1 MDGIT
6 ILNVTEVSE
15 NSTLLLVALIFLVI
29 GAIISTVNLLLSD
42 DTEHCVL
49 YGIFTFALLALSI
62 VVGFT
67 MDKDREAN
75 AHNQY
80 ECLIDSS
87 ASLEDVYEKYTVI
100 ERRGDIW
107 VLEDK
112 QVEKDK

>member
-15 NSTLLLVALIFLVI
+15 NSTLLLIALIFLVI
-29 GAIISTVNLLLSD
+29 GAIINTVNLLLSD

-49 YGIFTFALLALSI
+49 YGIFTVTILVLSI
-62 VVGFT
+62 VVGVT

-75 AHNQY
+75 KHNQY
-80 ECLIDSS
+80 ECLIDKSVS
-87 ASLEDVYEKYTVI
+87 MEDVYEKYTVI

-112 QVEKDK
+112 EK

>member
-6 ILNVTEVSE
+6 ILNVTKVSE
-15 NSTLLLVALIFLVI
+15 NSTLLLVVLIFLVI
-29 GAIISTVNLLLSD
+29 GVIINTVNTLQSND
-42 DTEHCVL
+42 AKQSIL
-49 YGIFTFALLALSI
+49 YGIFTVTLLALSI

-80 ECLIDSS
+80 ECLIDKSVS
-87 ASLEDVYEKYTVI
+87 IDDVYEKYTVI

-112 QVEKDK
+112 EK

>member
-29 GAIISTVNLLLSD
+29 GAIINTANLLLSD
-42 DTEHCVL
+42 DDKQCIL
-49 YGIFTFALLALSI
+49 YGIFTITLPALSI
-62 VVGFT
+62 VVGVT
-67 MDKDREAN
+67 MNKDREAN

-80 ECLIDSS
+80 ECLIDKSVGM
-87 ASLEDVYEKYTVI
+87 EDVYEKYTVI
-100 ERRGDIW
+100 ERRGDIR

-112 QVEKDK
+112 EK

>member
-29 GAIISTVNLLLSD
+29 GAIINTVNLLLSD

-49 YGIFTFALLALSI
+49 YGIFTLALLAFSI

-80 ECLIDSS
+80 ECLIDKSVGM
-87 ASLEDVYEKYTVI
+87 EDVYEKYTVI

-112 QVEKDK
+112 EK

>member
-15 NSTLLLVALIFLVI
+15 NSTLLLVALIFLII
-29 GAIISTVNLLLSD
+29 GAIINTANLLLSD
-42 DTEHCVL
+42 DAKQCIL
-49 YGIFTFALLALSI
+49 YGIFTVTLLALSI
-62 VVGFT
+62 VVRVT

-75 AHNQY
+75 KHNQY
-80 ECLIDSS
+80 ECLIDKSVS
-87 ASLEDVYEKYTVI
+87 MEDVYEKYTVI

-112 QVEKDK
+112 EK

>member
-15 NSTLLLVALIFLVI
+15 NSTLLLIALIFLVI
-29 GAIISTVNLLLSD
+29 GATINTVNLLLSD
-42 DTEHCVL
+42 D
-49 YGIFTFALLALSI
+49 I
-62 VVGFT
+62 VVGVT

-75 AHNQY
+75 KHNQY
-80 ECLIDSS
+80 ECLIDKSVS
-87 ASLEDVYEKYTVI
+87 MEDVYEKYTVI

-112 QVEKDK
+112 EK

>member
-15 NSTLLLVALIFLVI
+15 NSTLFLVALIFLII
-29 GAIISTVNLLLSD
+29 GAIVNTVNLLLST
-42 DTEHCVL
+42 DTKQCVL
-49 YGIFTFALLALSI
+49 YGIFTVTLLAFSI
-62 VVGFT
+62 VVGFA

-75 AHNQY
+75 AHIQY
-80 ECLIDSS
+80 ECLIDKSVGM
-87 ASLEDVYEKYTVI
+87 EDVYEKYTVI

-112 QVEKDK
+112 EK

>member
-6 ILNVTEVSE
+6 ILNVTKVSE
-15 NSTLLLVALIFLVI
+15 NSTLLLVALIFLVM
-29 GAIISTVNLLLSD
+29 GVIINTVNTVQSND
-42 DTEHCVL
+42 AKQSIL
-49 YGIFTFALLALSI
+49 YGIFTVTLLALSI

-80 ECLIDSS
+80 ECLIDKSVS
-87 ASLEDVYEKYTVI
+87 IDDVYEKYTVI

-112 QVEKDK
+112 EK

>member
-15 NSTLLLVALIFLVI
+15 NSTLLLVALIFLMI
-29 GAIISTVNLLLSD
+29 GAIVNTVNLLLFT
-42 DTEHCVL
+42 DTKQCVL
-49 YGIFTFALLALSI
+49 YGIFTVTLLALSI
-62 VVGFT
+62 VVGFA
-67 MDKDREAN
+67 MNKVKEEN

-80 ECLIDSS
+80 ECLIDKSVS
-87 ASLEDVYEKYTVI
+87 IEDVYEKYTVI

-112 QVEKDK
+112 EQ

>member
-1 MDGIT
+1 MNGIT

-29 GAIISTVNLLLSD
+29 GAIINTVNLLLSD

-49 YGIFTFALLALSI
+49 YGIFTVTLLVLSI

-67 MDKDREAN
+67 MDKDKEAN

-80 ECLIDSS
+80 ECLIDKSVS
-87 ASLEDVYEKYTVI
+87 MEDVYEKYTVI

-112 QVEKDK
+112 EK

>member
-29 GAIISTVNLLLSD
+29 GAIINTVNLLLSD

-49 YGIFTFALLALSI
+49 YGIFTVTLLVLSI

-67 MDKDREAN
+67 MDNDREAN

-80 ECLIDSS
+80 ECLIDKSVS
-87 ASLEDVYEKYTVI
+87 MEDVYEKYTVV

-112 QVEKDK
+112 EK

>member
-15 NSTLLLVALIFLVI
+15 NSTLLLVALIFLAI
-29 GAIISTVNLLLSD
+29 GAIINTANLLLSD
-42 DTEHCVL
+42 DAKQCIL
-49 YGIFTFALLALSI
+49 YGIFTITLLALSI
-62 VVGFT
+62 VVGVT

-75 AHNQY
+75 KHNQY
-80 ECLIDSS
+80 ECLIDKSVS
-87 ASLEDVYEKYTVI
+87 MEDVYEKYTVI

-112 QVEKDK
+112 EK

>member
-29 GAIISTVNLLLSD
+29 GAIINTVNALQSD
-42 DTEHCVL
+42 DEKQCIL
-49 YGIFTFALLALSI
+49 YGIFTVTLLALSI
-62 VVGFT
+62 VVVFT

-80 ECLIDSS
+80 ECLIDKSVS
-87 ASLEDVYEKYTVI
+87 MEDVYENYTVI

-112 QVEKDK
+112 EK

>member
-15 NSTLLLVALIFLVI
+15 NSTLLLVALIFLMI
-29 GAIISTVNLLLSD
+29 GAIVNTVNLLLSTD
-42 DTEHCVL
+42 NKQCIL
-49 YGIFTFALLALSI
+49 YGIFTVTLLALSI
-62 VVGFT
+62 VVGVT
-67 MDKDREAN
+67 MDKDRKEN

-80 ECLIDSS
+80 ECLIDKQVGM
-87 ASLEDVYEKYTVI
+87 EDVYEKYTVI

-112 QVEKDK
+112 EK

>member
-6 ILNVTEVSE
+6 ILNVTKVSE
-15 NSTLLLVALIFLVI
+15 NSTLLLVALIFIVI
-29 GAIISTVNLLLSD
+29 GAIISTVNALQSD
-42 DTEHCVL
+42 DAKQCIL
-49 YGIFTFALLALSI
+49 YGIFTVTLLALSI
-62 VVGFT
+62 VVVVT

-80 ECLIDSS
+80 ECLIDKSVS
-87 ASLEDVYEKYTVI
+87 MEDVCEKYTVI

-112 QVEKDK
+112 EK

>member
-15 NSTLLLVALIFLVI
+15 NSTLLLIALIFLLI
-29 GAIISTVNLLLSD
+29 GAIINTVNLLLSD

-49 YGIFTFALLALSI
+49 YGIFTVTLLVLSI
-62 VVGFT
+62 VVGVT

-75 AHNQY
+75 KHNQY
-80 ECLIDSS
+80 ECLIDKSVS
-87 ASLEDVYEKYTVI
+87 MEDVYEKYTVI

-112 QVEKDK
+112 EK

>member
-15 NSTLLLVALIFLVI
+15 NSTLLLVALIFLII
-29 GAIISTVNLLLSD
+29 GAIINTANLLLSD
-42 DTEHCVL
+42 DAKQCIL
-49 YGIFTFALLALSI
+49 YGIFTVTLLALSI
-62 VVGFT
+62 VVGVT

-75 AHNQY
+75 KHNQY
-80 ECLIDSS
+80 ECLIHKSVGM
-87 ASLEDVYEKYTVI
+87 EDVYEKYTVI

-112 QVEKDK
+112 EK

>member
-29 GAIISTVNLLLSD
+29 GVIINTANLLLPD
-42 DTEHCVL
+42 DAKHCIL
-49 YGIFTFALLALSI
+49 YGIFTITLLALSI
-62 VVGFT
+62 VVGVT
-67 MDKDREAN
+67 MNKDREAN

-80 ECLIDSS
+80 ECLIDKSVGM
-87 ASLEDVYEKYTVI
+87 EDVYEKYTVI

-112 QVEKDK
+112 EK

>member
-6 ILNVTEVSE
+6 ILNVTKVSE

-29 GAIISTVNLLLSD
+29 GAIINTVNALQSD
-42 DTEHCVL
+42 DAKQCIL
-49 YGIFTFALLALSI
+49 YGIFTVTLLALSI
-62 VVGFT
+62 VVGVT

-80 ECLIDSS
+80 ECLIDKSVS
-87 ASLEDVYEKYTVI
+87 MEDVYEKYTVI

-112 QVEKDK
+112 EK

>member
-15 NSTLLLVALIFLVI
+15 NSTLLLVALIFLLI
-29 GAIISTVNLLLSD
+29 GAIINTANLLLSD
-42 DTEHCVL
+42 DTKQCIL
-49 YGIFTFALLALSI
+49 YGIFTITLLALSI
-62 VVGFT
+62 VVIVT

-75 AHNQY
+75 KHNQY
-80 ECLIDSS
+80 ECLIDKSVGM
-87 ASLEDVYEKYTVI
+87 EDVYEKYTVI

-112 QVEKDK
+112 EQ

>member
-15 NSTLLLVALIFLVI
+15 NSTLFLLALIFLI
-29 GAIISTVNLLLSD
+29 MGAILNTVNLLLST
-42 DTEHCVL
+42 DTKQCVL
-49 YGIFTFALLALSI
+49 YGIVTVTFLALSI
-62 VVGFT
+62 VVGVT

-80 ECLIDSS
+80 ECLIDKSVS
-87 ASLEDVYEKYTVI
+87 MEDVYEKYTVI
-100 ERRGDIW
+100 ERRGHIW

-112 QVEKDK
+112 EQ